1 VIEKG
6 RRLSLI
12 NSSGRPDPSLEE
24 SEDVIPTE
32 DEQRP
37 FPLKWILLSLLI
49 LGGACIIGFQVIGV
63 LYVIVFPPTPPV
75 PDGAVEVSHVN
86 SDYGVDQWVYLTTE
100 PACDVLRFYLNEGV
114 QCRLTPNCDVAP
126 ATGAAPNTENT
137 SQVVAR
143 CAAEEQASI
152 FAMRWQ
158 LIIAISPSL
167 RTEFRLEREV
177 FWTGAAPPLQQP
189 ELP

>member
-1 VIEKG
+1 MIEKG

-12 NSSGRPDPSLEE
+12 SSSGKPDPSLEE
-24 SEDVIPTE
+24 PDAVIPSE

-37 FPLKWILLSLLI
+37 FPLKWILLSLVI
-49 LGGACIIGFQVIGV
+49 LGGACIIGFQIIGV

-86 SDYGVDQWVYLTTE
+86 TDYGVDQWVYLTTE

-114 QCRLTPNCDVAP
+114 QCRLAPNCDVAP